1 MKTFDSFGN
10 EVHGSN
16 RKQVELSDF
25 EFDLKKMFYERGPS
39 GDCYKSFCKWDLPF
53 DRDQMMRDLIAKRN
67 IEDSKIESSW
77 NKASREYLW
86 TRMTE
91 AIFTE
96 EPI

>member
-1 MKTFDSFGN
+1 
-10 EVHGSN
+10 
-16 RKQVELSDF
+16 
-25 EFDLKKMFYERGPS
+25 
-39 GDCYKSFCKWDLPF
+39 
-53 DRDQMMRDLIAKRN
+53 MRDLIAKRN
-67 IEDSKIESSW
+67 IEDSTIESSW